1 MRKIGVVLAIVA
13 GGAAFL
19 LLYMYSVALRDPVVR
34 QTSIGLADWPRGSAA
49 IRVVLL
55 TDPHVGG
62 PDMPPERLARIVAQ
76 VNALK
81 PDLVLLGGDF
91 VSDKRSSTK
100 HFSGIQALA
109 PFSAIKARLGAVAVF
124 GNHDHWRGLPDIR
137 AGLGGAHIRLLQNEA
152 ISIGPLSLGETD
164 DAFTGNDNVRATVD
178 AMRRHVGARVLLS
191 HSPDVVP
198 GVSSDVTLILA
209 GHTHCGQIRLPLIGA
224 VSTMSKY
231 GEHFACSLSS
241 DGPKRV
247 ITSAGL
253 GTSIVPL
260 RLGGPAGPVATDLET

>member
-1 MRKIGVVLAIVA
+1 VRKIAVFLAIIA
-13 GGAAFL
+13 AGAALL

-34 QTSIGLADWPRGSAA
+34 QASIALPDWPRGSAP

-62 PDMPPERLARIVAQ
+62 PDMPPERLSRIVNQ

-100 HFSGIQALA
+100 RYSGIQAVA
-109 PFSAIKARLGAVAVF
+109 PFSAIRARLGIVAVF
-124 GNHDHWRGLPDIR
+124 GNHDHWRGLADIR
-137 AGLGGAHIRLLQNEA
+137 AGLGAAHIRLLQNDA
-152 ISIGPLSLGETD
+152 ISIGPLSLGGTD
-164 DAFTGNDNVRATVD
+164 DPFTRNDNVQATVE

-198 GVSSDVTLILA
+198 RVPSDVALILG

-231 GEHFACSLSS
+231 GESFACGLSS

-253 GTSIVPL
+253 GTSILPL
-260 RLGGPAGPVATDLET
+260 RLGAPPDLWLLTLGP